1 MGALCTEKMTRG
13 GRGVMGEGVRG
24 KGEGTVYLSSRY
36 FGNMYSVLHAASF
49 KVEPAL
55 TRS

>member
-1 MGALCTEKMTRG
+1 MEA
-13 GRGVMGEGVRG
+13 GVRG

-49 KVEPAL
+49 KVEPVI
-55 TRS
+55 TGS